1 ANRPR
6 RPLTAGATP
15 LNAQDLREAGT
26 PFTRGLLG
34 GLPGNGGDVWEVG
47 LELCSIDDDNRVDH
61 TIVLMPRS
69 CEDRDTLVS
78 ALRLAMTTEPS
89 TFDDPSST
97 ETDGRACK
105 GGFSGKVQRLS
116 KEVEE
121 LRAELMLTR
130 KLASTGG
137 VDRASRA
144 LVSSS
149 LMPVVEED
157 EDTLL
162 KVVSS
167 VKQRAKERLMWAS
180 VS

>member
-1 ANRPR
+1 M
-6 RPLTAGATP
+6 
-15 LNAQDLREAGT
+15 
-26 PFTRGLLG
+26 
-34 GLPGNGGDVWEVG
+34 
-47 LELCSIDDDNRVDH
+47 DDDNRVDH

-69 CEDRDTLVS
+69 CEERDTLVS
-78 ALRLAMTTEPS
+78 ALRLAMTMEPP

-97 ETDGRACK
+97 ETDGRGCK
-105 GGFSGKVQRLS
+105 GGLSGKVQRLS

-121 LRAELMLTR
+121 LRAELMLAR

-167 VKQRAKERLMWAS
+167 VKQRAKERLMWAR